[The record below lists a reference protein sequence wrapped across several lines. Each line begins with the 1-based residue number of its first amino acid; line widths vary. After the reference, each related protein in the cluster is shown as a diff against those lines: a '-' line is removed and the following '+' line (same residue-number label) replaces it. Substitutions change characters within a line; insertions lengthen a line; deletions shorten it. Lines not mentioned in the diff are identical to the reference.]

1 MASSFGCV
9 REEVA
14 RSLLDDA
21 ERVGRV
27 SRSEAPE
34 TDQRFPRSCRLTA
47 RRQFLEVY
55 KRGRKVRRS
64 SFTVFGMPNDVGR
77 CRIGL
82 TVTRRVGGAV
92 ARNRIKRVLREVFR
106 RHGMKLKQPMDLVVN
121 GQRTLL
127 SMSARQIERELLGA
141 IAELGDKVGR

>member
-1 MASSFGCV
+1 MASSSGCV

-14 RSLLDDA
+14 QSLLDVA
-21 ERVGRV
+21 ERVASV

-55 KRGRKVRRS
+55 KRGRKARRP
-64 SFTVFGMPNDVGR
+64 SFTVFGLPNDVGR

-82 TVTRRVGGAV
+82 TVTRKVGGAV

-106 RHGMKLKQPMDLVVN
+106 RHGMKLEQPMDLVVN
-121 GQRTLL
+121 AQRALL
-127 SMSARQIERELLGA
+127 SMSARHIERELLGA
-141 IAELGDKVGR
+141 IAGLAGKVGR

>member
-1 MASSFGCV
+1 M
-9 REEVA
+9 
-14 RSLLDDA
+14 RSLLDVA
-21 ERVGRV
+21 ERVASV

-55 KRGRKVRRS
+55 KRGRKARRS
-64 SFTVFGMPNDVGR
+64 SFTVFGLPNDVGR

-82 TVTRRVGGAV
+82 TVTRKVGGAV

-106 RHGMKLKQPMDLVVN
+106 RHEMKWKQPMDLVVN
-121 GQRTLL
+121 AQRALL
-127 SMSARQIERELLGA
+127 RMPAEQIERELRGA
-141 IAELGDKVGR
+141 IAELASKVER

>member
-1 MASSFGCV
+1 MASSSGCV

-14 RSLLDDA
+14 RSLLDVA
-21 ERVGRV
+21 ARVASV

-34 TDQRFPRSCRLTA
+34 TDQRFPRSSRLTA

-55 KRGRKVRRS
+55 KRGRKARRP
-64 SFTVFGMPNDVGR
+64 SFTVFGLPNDVGR

-82 TVTRRVGGAV
+82 TVTRKVGGAV

-106 RHGMKLKQPMDLVVN
+106 RHEMKWKQPMDLVVN
-121 GQRTLL
+121 AHRALL
-127 SMSARQIERELLGA
+127 RMPAEQIERELHAA
-141 IAELGDKVGR
+141 ITELTSKVGR